1 MKDRDGHK
9 KQRQE
14 QRELRGRNKKNRDEG
29 KPEARDGGEKTDT
42 EKGSHRG
49 DRPEVRIERGDHT

>member
-9 KQRQE
+9 KQSQE

-29 KPEARDGGEKTDT
+29 KPETGEKTDT

-49 DRPEVRIERGDHT
+49 DRGR

>member
-29 KPEARDGGEKTDT
+29 KPETGEKADT
-42 EKGSHRG
+42 EKGSHRR
-49 DRPEVRIERGDHT
+49 DRGRKVTRS

>member
-29 KPEARDGGEKTDT
+29 KPEARDGGKKQTQKKAVT
-42 EKGSHRG
+42 EETVQKLG
-49 DRPEVRIERGDHT
+49 